1 MNFLLASL
9 GSTIDDQAKA
19 QELASAAVSTLW
31 SDIFKRGLFGEITY
45 AFSGI
50 AVIFLMFFFV
60 QLVANS
66 AEDGFEFNPSKLIYP
81 FILTI
86 LLAQRGA
93 VAMYLYVGT
102 VQISNNVVARM
113 TSRISTDL
121 NIVSIARASQEDTEV
136 AAKVKALFDEC
147 RLITG
152 TNDVEL
158 KQQCITTK
166 KATVQQMIKSG
177 EITNPQTVN
186 RLQSV
191 IGMSDAD
198 IQSGRGWWD
207 VAGAANDAF
216 QTALRV
222 LLFGLS
228 VAMYYAIEMS
238 MILVGLAL
246 PPALAF
252 GMLGKEAL
260 VAWFTAFWSLVNMKI
275 AYAITMAIVSYL
287 KVALTNA
294 SAGAATQS
302 FVIEVLAGIFS
313 PMIATMYATANGIGI
328 FTVLS
333 RTALGGTA
341 SLGKGIGAG
350 LLKGAGSAASL
361 AKGAIGGGRGSG
373 GGAAPQP
380 GSSSRAGSS
389 AKRNKPDRTN
399 R

>member
-1 MNFLLASL
+1 MNFSLASL
-9 GSTIDDQAKA
+9 GSTIDDQARA

-31 SDIFKRGLFGEITY
+31 SDVFKKGLFGEITF

-50 AVIFLMFFFV
+50 AIIFLMFFFV
-60 QLVANS
+60 QLAANS
-66 AEDGFEFNPSKLIYP
+66 ADDGFDFNISKLIYP

-102 VQISNNVVARM
+102 VQISNNIVARM
-113 TSRISTDL
+113 TSRISSDL
-121 NIVSIARASQEDTEV
+121 NIVAIARASQEDTEV
-136 AAKVKALFDEC
+136 SAKVKALFDEC

-152 TNDVEL
+152 TNDVQL

-166 KATVQQMIKSG
+166 KAAVQQMIASG
-177 EITNPQTVN
+177 EITNPQTMN
-186 RLQSV
+186 RLRTV
-191 IGMSDAD
+191 LGMSNTD
-198 IQSGRGWWD
+198 IQNGRGMD
-207 VAGAANDAF
+207 LLGAASDMF

-287 KVALTNA
+287 KVSLTNA
-294 SAGAATQS
+294 SGGAATQS

-328 FTVLS
+328 FTVMS
-333 RTALGGTA
+333 RTAL
-341 SLGKGIGAG
+341 SM
-350 LLKGAGSAASL
+350 
-361 AKGAIGGGRGSG
+361 G
-373 GGAAPQP
+373 GGAAKGAGAGMAKGAGAIGSFVKGKMGGSKGAAASQP
-380 GSSSRAGSS
+380 SNRAMLRSRRS
-389 AKRNKPDRTN
+389 APNRTN

>member
-9 GSTIDDQAKA
+9 GSTIDDQARA

-31 SDIFKRGLFGEITY
+31 SDIFKKGLFGEITF

-66 AEDGFEFNPSKLIYP
+66 AEDGFDFNISKLIYP

-102 VQISNNVVARM
+102 VQISNNIVARM
-113 TSRISTDL
+113 TGRISTDL
-121 NIVSIARASQEDTEV
+121 NIVAIARASQEDTEV

-152 TNDVEL
+152 PNDIQL

-166 KATVQQMIKSG
+166 KAAIQQMIASR
-177 EITNPQTVN
+177 EITNPQTIN
-186 RLQSV
+186 RLRTV
-191 IGMSDAD
+191 LGLSDAD
-198 IQSGRGWWD
+198 IQNSRDSWD
-207 VAGAANDAF
+207 VVGMANDAF

-287 KVALTNA
+287 KVSLTNA
-294 SAGAATQS
+294 SGGAAAQS

-328 FTVLS
+328 FTVMS
-333 RTALGGTA
+333 RTALSMGGEA
-341 SLGKGIGAG
+341 AKEAGAGMAKGAGAIGAG
-350 LLKGAGSAASL
+350 GSKGAAASQPSNRAML
-361 AKGAIGGGRGSG
+361 RSRRS
-373 GGAAPQP
+373 AP
-380 GSSSRAGSS
+380 
-389 AKRNKPDRTN
+389 NRTN

>member
-1 MNFLLASL
+1 MNFSLASL
-9 GSTIDDQAKA
+9 GSTIDDQARA

-31 SDIFKRGLFGEITY
+31 SDVFKKGLFGEITF

-50 AVIFLMFFFV
+50 AIIFLMFFFV
-60 QLVANS
+60 QLAANS
-66 AEDGFEFNPSKLIYP
+66 ADDGFDFNISKLIYP

-102 VQISNNVVARM
+102 VQISNNIVARM
-113 TSRISTDL
+113 TSRISSDL
-121 NIVSIARASQEDTEV
+121 NIVAIARASQEDTEV
-136 AAKVKALFDEC
+136 SAKVKALFDEC

-152 TNDVEL
+152 TNDVQL

-166 KATVQQMIKSG
+166 KAAVQQMIASG
-177 EITNPQTVN
+177 EITNPQTMN
-186 RLQSV
+186 RLRTV
-191 IGMSDAD
+191 LGMSNTD
-198 IQSGRGWWD
+198 IQNGRGMD
-207 VAGAANDAF
+207 LLGAASDMF

-275 AYAITMAIVSYL
+275 AYAITMAIISYL
-287 KVALTNA
+287 KVSLTNA
-294 SAGAATQS
+294 SGEAATQS
-302 FVIEVLAGIFS
+302 FVIEVLAGIFAPS
-313 PMIATMYATANGIGI
+313 IATMYATANGIGL
-328 FTVLS
+328 FTVMS
-333 RTALGGTA
+333 RTALSAGGA
-341 SLGKGIGAG
+341 AA
-350 LLKGAGSAASL
+350 KGAGAGM
-361 AKGAIGGGRGSG
+361 AKGAGAVGSFIKGKMGGSKG
-373 GGAAPQP
+373 GGASPPSNRAMLRGRRSAP
-380 GSSSRAGSS
+380 
-389 AKRNKPDRTN
+389 N
-399 R
+399 RSNR